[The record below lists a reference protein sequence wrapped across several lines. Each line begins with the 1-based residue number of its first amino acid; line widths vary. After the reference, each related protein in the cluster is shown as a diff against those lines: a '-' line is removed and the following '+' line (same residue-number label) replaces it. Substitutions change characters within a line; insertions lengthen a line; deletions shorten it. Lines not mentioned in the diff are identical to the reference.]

1 MEHEVSDGNEWFKD
15 VKRLIRGL
23 EVETVEDPFACPTV
37 KSVTDGEDVLHALGL
52 HPSRDVCGI
61 VNVDI
66 DEVYGL
72 IRHIEP
78 EPVTGSTSD
87 GYHTF
92 DELYHHRAVLFSVIV
107 AMFRGRSWKS
117 LHHHDGTM
125 YDGMFIV
132 GIDTPAGPA
141 TYHYDVEPYWDMFPC
156 EVLDRAP
163 DEYLLGAGV
172 WRACCDEGVVRVDDM
187 HLIRPD
193 TFGAL
198 MNDIEAALAC
208 PSSEE
213 PTHAY
218 NVVSGMCDACADRC
232 GGTLCQSMA
241 LHNICNRIHSLLAGD
256 GE

>member
-1 MEHEVSDGNEWFKD
+1 MGEC
-15 VKRLIRGL
+15 L
-23 EVETVEDPFACPTV
+23 TVD
-37 KSVTDGEDVLHALGL
+37 SVMTPDGEVMPLG
-52 HPSRDVCGI
+52 P
-61 VNVDI
+61 VDK
-66 DEVYGL
+66 EGRKVSL
-72 IRHIEP
+72 
-78 EPVTGSTSD
+78 STATLFADS
-87 GYHTF
+87 GM
-92 DELYHHRAVLFSVIV
+92 ELTVRRY
-107 AMFRGRSWKS
+107 
-117 LHHHDGTM
+117 
-125 YDGMFIV
+125 
-132 GIDTPAGPA
+132 
-141 TYHYDVEPYWDMFPC
+141 
-156 EVLDRAP
+156 
-163 DEYLLGAGV
+163 EYLLGAGV
-172 WRACCDEGVVRVDDM
+172 WRACCDGGVARVDDM